1 MATLRLHTPSDA
13 GKTIIS
19 HCSDGFTSLKLPL
32 GRRHLKL
39 VGFHER
45 FAEAFFIGCGRH
57 GATRADDPFHH
68 TGRYFPATW

>member
-45 FAEAFFIGCGRH
+45 FAEALWMVYAFALSSTHCTASLG
-57 GATRADDPFHH
+57 
-68 TGRYFPATW
+68 